1 MKNKKSKKQSL
12 VRQVAFIL
20 GTYEG
25 GTVEKNLPLA
35 KYIVAHVKRHL
46 TKRAPDVAG
55 CTSRDCGGDMEASLT
70 CTVCGV
76 TRPAGNA

>member
-1 MKNKKSKKQSL
+1 MQKKKSKKQSL

-25 GTVEKNLPLA
+25 GTVEQNLPLA

-46 TKRAPDVAG
+46 TKRPPDSATPELKGSVLV
-55 CTSRDCGGDMEASLT
+55 TSVD
-70 CTVCGV
+70 GV
-76 TRPAGNA
+76 IKTARAIPPSR

>member
-1 MKNKKSKKQSL
+1 MQKKKSKKQSL

-25 GTVEKNLPLA
+25 GTVEQNLPLA

-46 TKRAPDVAG
+46 TKRQPDGLQHGQMFNPYDLNEVAQIDKLIK
-55 CTSRDCGGDMEASLT
+55 R
-70 CTVCGV
+70 
-76 TRPAGNA
+76 RR